1 MAAVRDLYGSADAIR
16 HVLSY
21 LVAER
26 EQLRLHGADEAELEA
41 NRQAILAMQWHL
53 DRAVGDAQAPSAD
66 SVPTRSVSDTAVED
80 APPVKAG

>member
-1 MAAVRDLYGSADAIR
+1 MAAVRDSQGSVEAIR

-21 LVAER
+21 LAAER

-53 DRAVGDAQAPSAD
+53 DRAVGDEEAPPAESLRT
-66 SVPTRSVSDTAVED
+66 SGVSDTAVED
-80 APPVKAG
+80 APRVKAH

>member
-1 MAAVRDLYGSADAIR
+1 MAAVGKSQGSVDAIR

-53 DRAVGDAQAPSAD
+53 DRAVGDEHVPPAD
-66 SVPTRSVSDTAVED
+66 SLQTGRRHSRRP
-80 APPVKAG
+80 